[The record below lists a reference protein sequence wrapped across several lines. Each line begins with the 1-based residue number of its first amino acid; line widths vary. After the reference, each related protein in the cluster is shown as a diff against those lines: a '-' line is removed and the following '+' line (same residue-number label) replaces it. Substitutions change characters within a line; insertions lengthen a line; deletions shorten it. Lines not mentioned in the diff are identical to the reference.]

1 MAFSA
6 DELRVLRRA
15 LAQALQPTT
24 SPTPPHPEAVHDYL
38 RLADAIDE
46 TARES
51 ARLRTFLF
59 AELVRYR
66 AALPGSAPG
75 FLDRLNGA
83 LDSGYVPGPDDLA
96 ALRRL
101 RGRPYDAMLRHCEHL
116 AELALRAR
124 LEVPGALGAG
134 NLSIPAPAPARAGG
148 ARTGAVP
155 GARLYALPGGR
166 CAADPP
172 RRPSR
177 PVPTPGEVFPRR
189 RHPVPPP
196 EPEPE
201 PASPPPAGQPKKP
214 APPTPEERATG

>member
-24 SPTPPHPEAVHDYL
+24 SPTSAHPEDVHDYL
-38 RLADAIDE
+38 RLADAVDE
-46 TARES
+46 AASEG

-66 AALPGSAPG
+66 SALPGSAPG
-75 FLDRLNGA
+75 FLERLNGA
-83 LDSGYVPGPDDLA
+83 LESGYVPAPDDLA

-101 RGRPYDAMLRHCEHL
+101 RGRPYDAMLRRCERL
-116 AELALRAR
+116 AEAAVQAGLRASPAFGTGN
-124 LEVPGALGAG
+124 PG
-134 NLSIPAPAPARAGG
+134 IPAPAGAGG
-148 ARTGAVP
+148 GRSVGGP
-155 GARLYALPGGR
+155 PARLYALPGGR
-166 CAADPP
+166 CAADAP

-189 RHPVPPP
+189 RRPSPSPPP

-201 PASPPPAGQPKKP
+201 PASSPPPSPPKKP
-214 APPTPEERATG
+214 SAHRKPP